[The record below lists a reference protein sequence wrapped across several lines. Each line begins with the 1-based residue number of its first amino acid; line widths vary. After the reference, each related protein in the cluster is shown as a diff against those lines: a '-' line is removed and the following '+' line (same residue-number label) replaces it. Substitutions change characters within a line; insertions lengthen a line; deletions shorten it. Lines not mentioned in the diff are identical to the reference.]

1 MIVALVNQARGAGRT
16 TLAVHLAGELA
27 LRGKR
32 VALLDT
38 DRCSG
43 ALEWAECRRRNGLP
57 ALFETI
63 GIPSPHLRCG
73 VWGLHARFDHV
84 VIDTPA
90 ASSAAL
96 RAALLAA
103 DTVLVPTHPE
113 RDAVGRCAATL
124 QLVIEALAVEP
135 ALTASVVLTHAPAGL
150 EIEPGTEMTVC
161 GLRLPVA
168 AAAVGERMSFAM
180 SRGTGLLVQEIDFV
194 GPAEVDVR
202 RLVDEVFG
210 RVPTGK
216 TD

>member
-1 MIVALVNQARGAGRT
+1 MIVALVNQARCVGRT

-27 LRGKR
+27 LQGKR

-38 DRCSG
+38 DRRSG
-43 ALEWAECRRRNGLP
+43 ALEWAECRRRNELP

-63 GIPSPHLRCG
+63 GIASPDLRCS

-90 ASSAAL
+90 ASTAAL

-103 DTVLVPTHPE
+103 DTVLVPTPPE
-113 RDAVGRCAATL
+113 RGAVGRCAATM
-124 QLVIEALAVEP
+124 QLVVEALAVEP
-135 ALTASVVLTHAPAGL
+135 AMTASVVLTHAPAGL
-150 EIEPGTEMTVC
+150 EIEPGAEMTVC
-161 GLRLPVA
+161 GLRLPMA
-168 AAAVGERMSFAM
+168 AAVVGERMSFAM

-210 RVPTGK
+210 RGRAGK
-216 TD
+216 TG